1 MKKCLG
7 LYRFLATEKCESYQ
21 HIKEKRD
28 RVLGGGQT
36 LLFLLQPGGGGSKGT
51 GWNNIYIA
59 KKS

>member
-7 LYRFLATEKCESYQ
+7 LYLSLATVKCESYQ

-28 RVLGGGQT
+28 HVLGGGKHCFFAAT
-36 LLFLLQPGGGGSKGT
+36 GGGSKGT

-59 KKS
+59 KKI